1 MPEAPQTMTAGATD
15 TPLACARDAF
25 HIEGDVRYLNCAY
38 LAPLLKR
45 VEAEGI
51 EGIRRRRRPQD
62 FHPED
67 FFTEADRARQVFA
80 TLVNAPS
87 ERIALI
93 PSVSYGMATVAAN
106 LEVGR
111 GQTS

>member
-45 VEAEGI
+45 VEAAGI
-51 EGIRRRRRPQD
+51 DGIRRRRGRRTSTPRTSSPRP
-62 FHPED
+62 
-67 FFTEADRARQVFA
+67 TARARCS
-80 TLVNAPS
+80 P
-87 ERIALI
+87 RW
-93 PSVSYGMATVAAN
+93 
-106 LEVGR
+106 
-111 GQTS
+111 